1 MSGEGDREDRIVFR
15 LKDKDYSIYSTVRQ
29 LNSTEYREDQT
40 FVLQQASAEAPNE
53 IPIFIV
59 GEGYTAEE
67 IVSGQYL
74 ADMREQMEH
83 LFSCEPYKTYRD
95 YFTVSTAI
103 ACSPEHG
110 LDGRTRFNS
119 GIDYYNGIFYTDER
133 RVWEYAE
140 SHAQSINGGSH
151 SRALVVMLI
160 NTSQCL
166 NTVKFDDDGY
176 ALAILGKSTDTYPFS
191 QHELVLRDV
200 GGRAFGHL
208 ASEATNHFTFLK
220 ACTCPGCRGWEEYL
234 RGRTLGW
241 YENVSLSSKMSE
253 APWAHLIFHPTYA
266 AQVDMYEGGYNHA
279 RGAYR
284 SENMS
289 VMGNVPIPYFNTISR
304 QSIVKRIM
312 DYSGETFTLEK
323 FFEKDKMEIP
333 GD

>member
-1 MSGEGDREDRIVFR
+1 VFR
-15 LKDKDYSIYSTVRQ
+15 LKEKDYTIYSTVHQ
-29 LNSTEYREDQT
+29 YNSAEYREDKS
-40 FVLQQASAEAPNE
+40 FILQQASAGAPKE

-59 GEGYTAEE
+59 GEGYTADE

-74 ADMREQMEH
+74 NDMREQMEH
-83 LFSCEPYKTYRD
+83 LFSCEPYKTYRN

-110 LDGRTRFNS
+110 LDGRTRFDS
-119 GIDYYNGIFYTDER
+119 GIDFYNWAFYTDER

-140 SHAQSINGGSH
+140 NHAQGINGDSH
-151 SRALVVMLI
+151 NHTLVMMLM
-160 NTSQCL
+160 NTNQLPNS
-166 NTVKFDDDGY
+166 VKLDYDGY
-176 ALAILGKSTDTYPFS
+176 ALAMFGKSTDTYPFD
-191 QHELVLRDV
+191 QCGMVLRDV

-208 ASEATNHFTFLK
+208 ATETVNHFTFLK
-220 ACTCPGCRGWEEYL
+220 ACTCPGCRGWEEYV
-234 RGRTLGW
+234 RGKSLGW
-241 YENVSLSSKMSE
+241 YENIALSSKMNE
-253 APWAHLIFHPTYA
+253 VPWSHLIFHPTYA

-289 VMGNVPIPYFNTISR
+289 VMGNVPIRYFNTISR

-312 DYSGETFTLEK
+312 DYSGETFTLDK
-323 FFEKDKMEIP
+323 FFAQDKMEIP